1 MDLVDTNSKAAAG
14 IWKRITKRVARDL
27 IDQKKL
33 SDFQS
38 FIGIEEDVLFIE
50 NKFSIKE
57 KKKIM
62 NLLEKDT
69 TNPQKQPS

>member
-14 IWKRITKRVARDL
+14 IWKRISKRVAKDL
-27 IDQKKL
+27 IDKKRM
-33 SDFQS
+33 SDFHS
-38 FIGIEEDVLFIE
+38 FVGIEEDELFIE

-62 NLLEKDT
+62 NLLEKDSS
-69 TNPQKQPS
+69 NP